1 MKRLY
6 RPLNVAS
13 VTAHYAATG
22 IAAAATLAIA
32 SPWAIGAAVII
43 LGGISALVVK
53 EQKKMMEDGL
63 VVHPISHEHSPRLG
77 EMVRDLYEKSGMPI
91 GKYQIYDFRADSK
104 NIDNRKGLRK
114 ALSEVFNTMANV
126 PNAAAFNLG
135 KPIIM
140 ISEPLLKLLDDD
152 EEKAVLAHEFVHA
165 TAKHQHVAL
174 PQRLLTGVMAVSNG
188 LTLLATAIGAGIVA
202 FGASIV
208 SAVVAGRAVQKLH
221 KDGDLLAEKKDY
233 LSIPQLVRR
242 KEAETVKNI
251 TGSLA
256 SVGVMTYFMPAYL
269 PLYAAIRGLALGGK
283 VLNGT
288 LSRSMEY
295 QADRGAVERF
305 EANPLAL
312 ITSLRKITEI
322 SERSKLA
329 AANGEPIP
337 QKSLLTRTW
346 AGLTASHPTLERRIE
361 RLSELALAQGFSEAA
376 IHEARTK
383 TFDLSGADNIPRR
396 VIEQMARRL

>member
-1 MKRLY
+1 MKKLY
-6 RPLNVAS
+6 RPVNLAS

-32 SPWAIGAAVII
+32 SPWAIGAAILL
-43 LGGISALVVK
+43 LGGITTLVVR

-63 VVHPISHEHSPRLG
+63 IIHPVNHIHSPRLG
-77 EMVRDLYEKSGMPI
+77 EMVRDLYEKSGLPV
-91 GKYQIYDFRADSK
+91 GKYEVYNFRADSK
-104 NIDNRKGLRK
+104 KIDNRKGLRK
-114 ALSEVFNTMANV
+114 ELSEMFNTMANV

-135 KPIIM
+135 KPVIM

-188 LTLLATAIGAGIVA
+188 LTLLGTAIGTGLVA
-202 FGASIV
+202 FGSAVV
-208 SAVVAGRAVQKLH
+208 SAVVAGRAVQALH

-233 LSIPQLVRR
+233 LSIPQLIRR
-242 KEAETVKNI
+242 KEAETVSKI
-251 TGSLA
+251 TGSIA
-256 SVGVMTYFMPAYL
+256 SVGVLTYFMPAYL
-269 PLYAAIRGLALGGK
+269 PLYAAVRGLALGGK

-295 QADRGAVERF
+295 QADRGAVEHF
-305 EANPLAL
+305 EASPLAL
-312 ITSLRKITEI
+312 ITSLRKITAI
-322 SERSKLA
+322 SERSKHA
-329 AANGEPIP
+329 AANGEPMP
-337 QKSLLTRTW
+337 EKSLLTRTW

-361 RLSELALAQGFSEAA
+361 RLSQLALAQGFSEAA